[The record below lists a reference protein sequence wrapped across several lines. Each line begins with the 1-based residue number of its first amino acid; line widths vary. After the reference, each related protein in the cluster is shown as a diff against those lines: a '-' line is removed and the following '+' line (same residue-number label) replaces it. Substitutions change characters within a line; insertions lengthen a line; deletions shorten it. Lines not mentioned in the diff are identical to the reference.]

1 MADQATAQEVVE
13 LLNAEHGI
21 EVTEVDFKE
30 FERRKV
36 PRMNSYASFLKYV
49 ESVSSK
55 PTLIKI

>member
-1 MADQATAQEVVE
+1 MADQAAAQEVVE
-13 LLNAEHGI
+13 LPNAELGI

-55 PTLIKI
+55 PTLIKV

>member
-1 MADQATAQEVVE
+1 MADQATAAEVVE
-13 LLNAEHGI
+13 LSNADLGI